1 MTISNHKLPSLKIVK
16 EQAKR
21 LRSDLADDETSI
33 SHSKSLELISHQL
46 GFKDWNTLH
55 SAIGNEPTVSPINVG
70 DILNGR
76 YLGQP
81 FEAEVLGV
89 KSMAGA
95 SRFRLT
101 LNLVDP
107 IDVVK
112 FDSFSSMRNRILCTV
127 DRDGISAKKTSNGE
141 PQIKLELSQ

>member
-1 MTISNHKLPSLKIVK
+1 MTISKHQLPSLKIVK
-16 EQAKR
+16 ELAKR
-21 LRSDLADDETSI
+21 LRSDLADDDTSI

-55 SAIGNEPTVSPINVG
+55 FAIGNRPTSRPINVG

-76 YLGQP
+76 YLGQS

-101 LNLVDP
+101 LDLLDP

-112 FDSFSSMRNRILCTV
+112 FDSFSSMRKRISCTV
-127 DRDGISAKKTSNGE
+127 NRDGISAEKTSNGK

>member
-1 MTISNHKLPSLKIVK
+1 MTISKHKLPSLKAIK

-21 LRSDLADDETSI
+21 LRSNLAEVDTI
-33 SHSKSLELISHQL
+33 VSHSKSLELIAYQL

-55 SAIGNEPTVSPINVG
+55 SAISKQPILNLITVG
-70 DILNGR
+70 EFLNGR

-101 LNLVDP
+101 LNLVEP
-107 IDVVK
+107 IDVVN
-112 FDSFSSMRNRILCTV
+112 FESFSSMRKQISCTI
-127 DRDGISAKKTSNGE
+127 DRHGISAERTSNGE
-141 PQIKLELSQ
+141 PQMILELGQ